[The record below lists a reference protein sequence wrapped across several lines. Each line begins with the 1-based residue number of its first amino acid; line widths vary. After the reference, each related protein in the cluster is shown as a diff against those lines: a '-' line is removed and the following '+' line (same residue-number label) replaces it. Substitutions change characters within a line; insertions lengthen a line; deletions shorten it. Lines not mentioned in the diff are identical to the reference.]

1 MTHAMLR
8 LSVLVPAVILTCA
21 SAVAA
26 PPDRSGPS
34 ASSDRLGGMQLARKV
49 FIRGGCPYNLDKECD
64 RLPNGRLVHCR
75 CVS

>member
-1 MTHAMLR
+1 
-8 LSVLVPAVILTCA
+8 
-21 SAVAA
+21 
-26 PPDRSGPS
+26 
-34 ASSDRLGGMQLARKV
+34 MQFARKV

>member
-1 MTHAMLR
+1 MIRTIGR
-8 LSVLVPAVILTCA
+8 LSILLPAVFLLGA
-21 SAVAA
+21 AAVAA
-26 PPDRSGPS
+26 PSV
-34 ASSDRLGGMQLARKV
+34 ASSQPIAGEQHLAQMLARKV